1 MVVVMT
7 LELNAGKLLG
17 LFTPIWVLLALSLAV
32 NWNDWQDRPLTLA
45 WVGGLPFAATGL
57 LWSFGRRRW
66 RLELT
71 PTALVHHTLGRTE
84 RFEWDRMGEIAVDGA
99 PASPTGASGTTAS
112 TSALSIGA
120 GCASGLGCGRKKPSP
135 SFLPRPG
142 TMKYTARPISRPR
155 TSHTHAGVA

>member
-1 MVVVMT
+1 MT

-32 NWNDWQDRPLTLA
+32 NWTDWQDKPLTLA

-71 PTALVHHTLGRTE
+71 PTALVHHTLGRSE
-84 RFEWDRMGEIAVDGA
+84 RFEWDRMGEIAVDGV
-99 PASPTGASGTTAS
+99 P
-112 TSALSIGA
+112 
-120 GCASGLGCGRKKPSP
+120 GLDLISP
-135 SFLPRPG
+135 STLRFAYSGGGVIGRRLLCVFG
-142 TMKYTARPISRPR
+142 DGGARRLKREIDDYRR
-155 TSHTHAGVA
+155 LHAGRR

>member
-1 MVVVMT
+1 MT

-32 NWNDWQDRPLTLA
+32 NWADWQDKPLTLA

-71 PTALVHHTLGRTE
+71 PTALVHHTLGGAQ
-84 RFEWDRMGEIAVDGA
+84 RFEWARMGEIAVDGV
-99 PASPTGASGTTAS
+99 P
-112 TSALSIGA
+112 
-120 GCASGLGCGRKKPSP
+120 GLDLISP
-135 SFLPRPG
+135 STLRFAYSAGGRTNPAAGGVIGRRLLCVFG
-142 TMKYTARPISRPR
+142 DGGARRLKKEIDDYRR
-155 TSHTHAGVA
+155 LHAGRRK

>member
-1 MVVVMT
+1 MT

-32 NWNDWQDRPLTLA
+32 NWADWQSKPLTLA
-45 WVGGLPFAATGL
+45 WVGGLPFLATGL

-84 RFEWDRMGEIAVDGA
+84 QFAWDRMGEIAVDGV
-99 PASPTGASGTTAS
+99 PGLDLISPSTLRFAYSGGGRIE
-112 TSALSIGA
+112 SAVSGVIGRRLLCVFGDGGA
-120 GCASGLGCGRKKPSP
+120 GRLKREIDDYRR
-135 SFLPRPG
+135 L
-142 TMKYTARPISRPR
+142 
-155 TSHTHAGVA
+155 HAGRRT

>member
-1 MVVVMT
+1 MT

-32 NWNDWQDRPLTLA
+32 NWTDWQDKPLTLA

-71 PTALVHHTLGRTE
+71 PTALVHHTLGRSE
-84 RFEWDRMGEIAVDGA
+84 RFEWDRMGEIAVDGV
-99 PASPTGASGTTAS
+99 P
-112 TSALSIGA
+112 
-120 GCASGLGCGRKKPSP
+120 GLDLISP
-135 SFLPRPG
+135 STLRFAYSGGGVIGRRLLCVFG
-142 TMKYTARPISRPR
+142 DGGARRLKREIDDYRR
-155 TSHTHAGVA
+155 LHVGRRK

>member
-1 MVVVMT
+1 MT

-32 NWNDWQDRPLTLA
+32 NRADWQDRPLTLL

-71 PTALVHHTLGRTE
+71 PTALVHHTLGRSE
-84 RFEWDRMGEIAVDGA
+84 RFEWDRMGEIAVDGV
-99 PASPTGASGTTAS
+99 P
-112 TSALSIGA
+112 
-120 GCASGLGCGRKKPSP
+120 GLDLVSP
-135 SFLPRPG
+135 STLRFAYSGGGRIESAVGGVIGRRVLCVFG
-142 TMKYTARPISRPR
+142 DGGARRLKREIDDYRR
-155 TSHTHAGVA
+155 LHAGRRK

>member
-1 MVVVMT
+1 MT

-32 NWNDWQDRPLTLA
+32 NWTDWQDKPLTLA

-57 LWSFGRRRW
+57 LWTFGRRRW

-84 RFEWDRMGEIAVDGA
+84 RFDWDRMGEIAVDGV
-99 PASPTGASGTTAS
+99 P
-112 TSALSIGA
+112 
-120 GCASGLGCGRKKPSP
+120 GLGLISP
-135 SFLPRPG
+135 STLRFAYSGGGRIESAVSGVIGRRVLCVFG
-142 TMKYTARPISRPR
+142 DGGARRLKREIDDYRR
-155 TSHTHAGVA
+155 LHAERRK